1 MLSGE
6 VTFVGDI
13 SKRTQAIYK
22 AGDALSTFVIILRD
36 GGSLTRPRLSPGCEI
51 PVCGR
56 RPEQIVSR
64 LSLININRRD
74 QNALERRQETGK
86 PTINWPRGFFF
97 PKHAKKTPHIYIA
110 LEDGKEIEFGGY
122 YDWSQSTS
130 LHGLE
135 IGLYIHIFIPADVW
149 TKGLLDGRAKT
160 SSQGLFQT
168 REGGYKY

>member
-1 MLSGE
+1 M
-6 VTFVGDI
+6 GDI

-56 RPEQIVSR
+56 RPEQTVSR
-64 LSLININRRD
+64 LSLINMNRRD
-74 QNALERRQETGK
+74 QSALEGQQETGK
-86 PTINWPRGFFF
+86 PTINWSRGFFF
-97 PKHAKKTPHIYIA
+97 PKHAKKTPHICIA
-110 LEDGKEIEFGGY
+110 LEDGKEIEFGGC
-122 YDWSQSTS
+122 YDWSQSTR

-160 SSQGLFQT
+160 LSPRTVSDMRG
-168 REGGYKY
+168 RI